1 MLVKLMTTKGEVCSM
16 GILKLNY
23 KALRVLLA
31 VLVISMSASGCTVK
45 LAYNFL
51 DWGLYWELKDYVKFN
66 QDQRLFVK
74 DEISQ
79 LIEWHRSDE
88 LPKYADQLE
97 ELSIGLESGMTVEQ
111 LEATYDSLRDS
122 WRRIVIKTLP
132 AAIDIIS
139 NLNDQQINDF
149 FEMLIEKEGDDAKDI
164 ERGTNIRTVKE
175 REDYVS
181 EKLVDAIGQLNEEQK
196 ALIAQWARSIESTKE
211 FSLAQAIQWRTRMQV
226 VIAERT
232 DTQQLEKNLMVL
244 LANPDQLRSASYRRV
259 IEKNKHR
266 VMQLLF
272 DLNETLTN
280 QQRSKLVKKLEGFI
294 EDFRD
299 LSDLSD

>member
-1 MLVKLMTTKGEVCSM
+1 M

-31 VLVISMSASGCTVK
+31 VLIISMSASGCTVK

-66 QDQRLFVK
+66 QDQRLLVK

-79 LIEWHRSDE
+79 LIEWHRNAE

-97 ELSIGLESGMTVEQ
+97 KLSIGLQSGMTVEQ
-111 LEATYDSLRDS
+111 LEATYDNLRDS

-132 AAIDIIS
+132 AAVVIIS

-164 ERGTNIRTVKE
+164 ESGANAQTVKE
-175 REDYVS
+175 REAYVS

-211 FSLAQAIQWRTRMQV
+211 LSLAQAIQWRTRMQV
-226 VIAERT
+226 VIAERN
-232 DTQQLEKNLMVL
+232 DAQQLEKNLRVL
-244 LANPDQLRSASYRRV
+244 LANPDQLRPASYRSV
-259 IEKNKHR
+259 IEKNKRR

-299 LSDLSD
+299 LSA

>member
-1 MLVKLMTTKGEVCSM
+1 M

-31 VLVISMSASGCTVK
+31 VLVISISASGCTVK

-66 QDQRLFVK
+66 QDQRLLVK

-79 LIEWHRSDE
+79 LIEWHRNAE

-97 ELSIGLESGMTVEQ
+97 KLSIGLQSGMTVEQ
-111 LEATYDSLRDS
+111 LEATYDNLRDS

-132 AAIDIIS
+132 AAVVIIS

-164 ERGTNIRTVKE
+164 ESGANAQTVKE
-175 REDYVS
+175 REAYVS

-211 FSLAQAIQWRTRMQV
+211 LSLAQAIQWRTRMQV
-226 VIAERT
+226 VISERN
-232 DTQQLEKNLMVL
+232 DAQQLEKNLMVL
-244 LANPDQLRSASYRRV
+244 LANPDQLRPASYRSV
-259 IEKNKHR
+259 IEKNKRR

-299 LSDLSD
+299 LSA

>member
-1 MLVKLMTTKGEVCSM
+1 M

-31 VLVISMSASGCTVK
+31 VLIISISASGCTVK

-66 QDQRLFVK
+66 QDQRLLVK

-79 LIEWHRSDE
+79 LIEWHRNAE

-97 ELSIGLESGMTVEQ
+97 KLSIGLQSGMTVEQ
-111 LEATYDSLRDS
+111 LEATYDNLRDS

-132 AAIDIIS
+132 AAVVIIS

-164 ERGTNIRTVKE
+164 ERGANAQTVKE
-175 REDYVS
+175 REAYVS

-211 FSLAQAIQWRTRMQV
+211 LSLAQAIQWRTRMQV
-226 VIAERT
+226 VIAERN
-232 DTQQLEKNLMVL
+232 DAQQLEKNLMVL
-244 LANPDQLRSASYRRV
+244 LANPDQLRPASYRSV
-259 IEKNKHR
+259 IEKNKRR

-280 QQRSKLVKKLEGFI
+280 QQRSKLVKKLEGFM

-299 LSDLSD
+299 LSA

>member
-1 MLVKLMTTKGEVCSM
+1 M

-31 VLVISMSASGCTVK
+31 VLIISMSASGCTVK

-66 QDQRLFVK
+66 QDQRLLVK

-79 LIEWHRSDE
+79 LIEWHRNAE

-97 ELSIGLESGMTVEQ
+97 KLSIGLQSGMTVEQ
-111 LEATYDSLRDS
+111 LEATYDNLRDS

-132 AAIDIIS
+132 AAVVIIS

-164 ERGTNIRTVKE
+164 ERGANAQTVKE
-175 REDYVS
+175 REAYVS

-211 FSLAQAIQWRTRMQV
+211 LSLAQAIQWRTRMQV
-226 VIAERT
+226 VISERN
-232 DTQQLEKNLMVL
+232 DAQQLEKNLMVL
-244 LANPDQLRSASYRRV
+244 LANPDQLRPASYRSV
-259 IEKNKHR
+259 IEKNKRR

-299 LSDLSD
+299 LSD